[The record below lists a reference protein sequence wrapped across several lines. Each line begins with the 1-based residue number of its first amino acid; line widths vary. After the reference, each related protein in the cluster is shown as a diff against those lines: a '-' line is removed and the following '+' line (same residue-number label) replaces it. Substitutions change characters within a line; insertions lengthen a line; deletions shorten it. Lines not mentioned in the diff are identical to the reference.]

1 MKTWNRQVVNKDGT
15 KQEIQ
20 SVLTR
25 HEILH
30 NYLLQ
35 KKTRLQSNT
44 TKLNTKNQGPLLWFG
59 SQKHSPIV
67 SFKHCNKHLQPKF

>member
-35 KKTRLQSNT
+35 KKQGC
-44 TKLNTKNQGPLLWFG
+44 NQI
-59 SQKHSPIV
+59 QQ
-67 SFKHCNKHLQPKF
+67 N